1 MEKEELDSVN
11 HGTETQQ
18 LEGEAVIVLDE
29 LDTDIDNDVGKRD
42 GNGIETET
50 QEQCE
55 NGMESR
61 PRWRLVGDIH
71 SDGTE
76 TEDGLESG
84 QVDLGEV
91 DDNDSTEN
99 GMESRPRWG
108 LVGDI
113 HSDGTETEDGLESG
127 QVDRETTI
135 DLGEVDDNDST
146 DTIKLEGDKEATN
159 NKKRGKWQD
168 TITEVVRRLQII
180 YYVIPSYMCA
190 CGRPRVAI

>member
-1 MEKEELDSVN
+1 MEVKELDSVN

-18 LEGEAVIVLDE
+18 LEGEAVIVLEE
-29 LDTDIDNDVGKRD
+29 LDTDIDDDVGKRD

-50 QEQCE
+50 QEHCE

-61 PRWRLVGDIH
+61 PNGMRWGLVGDIH
-71 SDGTE
+71 SDRTE

-99 GMESRPRWG
+99 GMESRPRWR

-159 NKKRGKWQD
+159 NEKRETRQD
-168 TITEVVRRLQII
+168 TITRVVRPLQ
-180 YYVIPSYMCA
+180 M
-190 CGRPRVAI
+190 